1 MNLQCSLAC
10 LSLLT
15 GFACLSQA
23 QQQQAPDPLVYN
35 DAVVKANA
43 RLHEGGVEYGNVLAA
58 LYREESVDTRE
69 LARQLDSLRKTLA
82 SVLAE
87 MEKTPLPD
95 SDAARA
101 YQTAHRKF
109 LDGQKVLI
117 NSDLPLVA
125 KVLEDATLTLAAK
138 KQKVEGI
145 VDSMAARDNQTHQV
159 LLEAQQAYA
168 DAHDFTIEKIEKEEQ
183 EYTVWVYRQVNGE
196 WVKQEGR
203 TLVTKSLEKAREY
216 VASVKKYPGWTA
228 TSNAPE

>member
-15 GFACLSQA
+15 GFVCLSQA
-23 QQQQAPDPLVYN
+23 QEQAPDPLVYN
-35 DAVVKANA
+35 EAVVKANA
-43 RLHEGGVEYGNVLAA
+43 RLHEGGVEYGKVLAT
-58 LYREESVDTRE
+58 LYREEPVDTRE

-82 SVLAE
+82 SVMAD
-87 MEKTPLPD
+87 MEKSPLPD

-101 YQTAHRKF
+101 FQTAHRKF
-109 LDGQKVLI
+109 LDGQKVLVD
-117 NSDLPLVA
+117 SDLPLVA

-145 VDSMAARDNQTHQV
+145 LDSMGARENQTHQE
-159 LLEAQQAYA
+159 LLEAQHAYA
-168 DAHDFTIEKIEKEEQ
+168 DAHGFTIKEEEQ

-196 WVKQEGR
+196 WVKQEDR

-216 VASVKKYPGWTA
+216 VASVKKYPDWTA
-228 TSNAPE
+228 TTNAPE